1 MKIERNHFRFEDVVL
16 QHNLSTVKSR
26 SEINTQIQQNGII
39 LDTPVV
45 LSNMPSCQNEEVL
58 KIFNEQKWPYVYHR
72 MFGNDDI
79 YKFVEKI
86 NAENWNLK
94 SISVGVQEKDI
105 ELLRKIKEAGLKLDW
120 ITVDVALIY
129 NTFHG
134 EIIKQIR
141 QLSPDVYLI
150 AGNFSNP
157 LTVNWLYDL
166 GVDCGKFNIGVSK
179 LCRTAQYTGFGSTLN
194 DFIETVEVSKI
205 DLMFDGGI
213 TILDEEKG
221 EIAYGDI
228 FKSLVM
234 GSKWMMSSS
243 AFRWAEELAVL
254 GSVHQYGN
262 STATAKGFARR
273 EEGAVKAFKPQYK
286 LLDQMIKIK
295 DHLQSSC
302 SYAGITDINNA
313 YNSCE
318 VKILK

>member
-1 MKIERNHFRFEDVVL
+1 MKITRNHFRFEDIVL
-16 QHNLSTVKSR
+16 QHNLSVVKSR
-26 SEINTQIQQNGII
+26 SEINTQIIQNGVT
-39 LDTPVV
+39 LETPVT

-94 SISVGVQEKDI
+94 SISVGVQEKDLD
-105 ELLRKIKEAGLKLDW
+105 LLRKIKDAGLKLDW
-120 ITVDVALIY
+120 ITIDVALIY
-129 NTFHG
+129 NIHHG
-134 EIIKQIR
+134 DIIKTIR
-141 QLSPDVYLI
+141 KMFPDVYLI

-157 LTVNWLYDL
+157 LTVKWLEDL
-166 GVDCGKFNIGVSK
+166 GVNCAKFSIGVSA
-179 LCRTAQYTGFGSTLN
+179 LCRTAQYTSFGTTLN
-194 DFIETVEVSKI
+194 DFIDTVTISNI
-205 DLMFDGGI
+205 DLMFDGGL

-228 FKSLVM
+228 FKAINF
-234 GSKWMMSSS
+234 GAKWVLSSS
-243 AFRWAEELAVL
+243 LFRWAEELAVM

-262 STATAKGFARR
+262 STATAKGFARH
-273 EEGAVKAFKPQYK
+273 EEGAVKSFKPQYK
-286 LLDQMIKIK
+286 LLDQMTKIK

-302 SYAGITDINNA
+302 SYAGITNIKDA

-318 VKILK
+318 IKLLK